1 MSRMPELPIYVDHHA
16 TTPCDPRVLDKML
29 PFFTQLFGNP
39 ASVTHVHGR
48 VASAAVEESRA
59 TIADFLRVRP
69 NEIYFTAGATESN
82 NLAILGVRLTQGDHV
97 ITTALEHKS
106 VLEPFARLARSG
118 IEVELMKPDREGF
131 ITADRLRSSLRPN
144 TRFVSIMAANGEIG
158 TIQPLSALASICNE
172 RNIVFHTDAT
182 QAVGKLP
189 LDLSEVRCDLL
200 SLSGHKIYGPKGIGA
215 LFIRR
220 GVRLDPILIGGGQ
233 EKGVRSGTVN
243 VPGAVGLGEALQIRS
258 REMAGEATAL
268 TEFRNRLWDSLV
280 IDITGT
286 VVHGP
291 REQRLPGNLNVSFQ
305 GLDAESLMIAMRRF
319 SLSSGSACASGER
332 EPSHVLKAI
341 GLDDATAMGS
351 IRIGLGRTNTA
362 DHINLLIGEL
372 KTAVSRLREISVV

>member
-1 MSRMPELPIYVDHHA
+1 MPELPIYLDHHA
-16 TTPCDPRVLDKML
+16 TTPCDPRVVDKML

-48 VASAAVEESRA
+48 VASTALEESRA
-59 TIADFLRVRP
+59 AIADSLGVRP
-69 NEIYFTAGATESN
+69 TEIYFTAGATESN
-82 NLAILGVRLTQGDHV
+82 NLAISGVRLAPGDHV
-97 ITTALEHKS
+97 ITSAIEHKS
-106 VLEPFARLARSG
+106 VLEPFARLTRSG
-118 IEVELMKPDREGF
+118 VEVEFIKPDREGF
-131 ITADRLRSSLRPN
+131 INADKLGSSMRPN

-158 TIQPLSALASICNE
+158 TIQPLSELASICKE
-172 RNIVFHTDAT
+172 RNVLFHTDAT

-189 LDLSEVRCDLL
+189 VDLSQIRCDLL

-220 GVRLDPILIGGGQ
+220 GVRLDPLLIGGGQ

-243 VPGAVGLGEALQIRS
+243 VPGAVGLGEALQIRT
-258 REMAGEATAL
+258 REMAQEATVL

-280 IDITGT
+280 TDITGT

-291 REQRLPGNLNVSFQ
+291 REQRLPGNLNVSFH

-319 SLSSGSACASGER
+319 SLSSGSACASGEQ

-362 DHINLLIGEL
+362 EHINLLIGEL
-372 KTAVSRLREISVV
+372 KSAVSRLREISVV